1 MGRSLRLLAGL
12 VLLALGVH
20 ALTGATLTG
29 GLALRI
35 AGWMAVLVALYLMV
49 HLAVR
54 RWTPDLH
61 PWAGAALALLPAVV
75 LWATGGARALSVILF
90 IGLSLVVA
98 AVRSD
103 GGCEVMSLPA
113 IFTGHHTHLAC
124 LLFSPIDR
132 VEARLRKRA

>member
-1 MGRSLRLLAGL
+1 MGRTVRLLVGL
-12 VLLALGVH
+12 LLLAVAVQSL
-20 ALTGATLTG
+20 AGATLDP

-35 AGWMAVLVALYLMV
+35 AGWTAILVALYLV
-49 HLAVR
+49 LHLAVR

-61 PWAGAALALLPAVV
+61 PWAGAALALLPAVA
-75 LWATGGARALSVILF
+75 LWVTGGARALSVILF

-113 IFTGHHTHLAC
+113 LLSGRRTHFVC